1 MHENLHER
9 KKKKPHFYIYI
20 LGEGGVS
27 KYGVF
32 SAETN
37 TVFSFDF
44 LIPNGKVNESE
55 KSLHK

>member
-1 MHENLHER
+1 MKE
-9 KKKKPHFYIYI
+9 KKKKSHIFIYTSWRGWG
-20 LGEGGVS
+20 LKVC
-27 KYGVF
+27 F
-32 SAETN
+32 FPAETN